1 MLHQTIKDQ
10 VKEAMLSKD
19 SVRLN
24 TIRGL
29 VAAFTNE
36 LVAKRKKPTEIL
48 SDDEVLDVIRRSV
61 KQRKDSIEQFKAG
74 GREDLAEAESAELKI
89 LETYLPAQMSE
100 EEIRNFVKG
109 KIAEVGEI
117 DKTKLGMFTG
127 TIMKELKGKADG
139 SLVKKIIDTIIIEI
153 PFSLLP

>member
-36 LVAKRKKPTEIL
+36 LVAKRMKPTEML
-48 SDDEVLDVIRRSV
+48 NDDEVLDVIRRSV

-74 GREDLAEAESAELKI
+74 NRDDLAEAESAELKI

-100 EEIRNFVKG
+100 EEIRNFVNQ
-109 KIAEVGEI
+109 KITEAGEI

-127 TIMKELKGKADG
+127 SIMKELKGKADG
-139 SLVKKIIDTIIIEI
+139 SVVKKIID
-153 PFSLLP
+153 SLLS

>member
-10 VKEAMLSKD
+10 VKVAMLSKD

-36 LVAKRKKPTEIL
+36 LVAKRKKPTEML

-74 GREDLAEAESAELKI
+74 GRNDLAETESAELKI
-89 LETYLPAQMSE
+89 LEAYLPAQMSQ
-100 EEIRNFVKG
+100 EEIKSFVEQ
-109 KIAEVGEI
+109 KITEAGEI
-117 DKTKLGMFTG
+117 DKTKLGMFIG
-127 TIMKELKGKADG
+127 LIMKELKGKADG
-139 SLVKKIIDTIIIEI
+139 AEVKKIID
-153 PFSLLP
+153 SLIS

>member
-36 LVAKRKKPTEIL
+36 LVAKRKKPTEML

-74 GREDLAEAESAELKI
+74 GRDDLAETESAELKI

-100 EEIRNFVKG
+100 EEIRNFVKE
-109 KIAEVGEI
+109 KIAEAGEI

-127 TIMKELKGKADG
+127 TIMKDLKGKADG
-139 SLVKKIIDTIIIEI
+139 AEVKKIID
-153 PFSLLP
+153 SLIS

>member
-36 LVAKRKKPTEIL
+36 LVAKRKKPTEML

-74 GREDLAEAESAELKI
+74 GRNDLAEAESAELKI
-89 LETYLPAQMSE
+89 LEAYLPAQMTQD
-100 EEIRNFVKG
+100 EIKSFVEQ
-109 KIAEVGEI
+109 KIAEAGEI

-127 TIMKELKGKADG
+127 SIMKELKGKADG
-139 SLVKKIIDTIIIEI
+139 AEVKKIID
-153 PFSLLP
+153 SLIS

>member
-36 LVAKRKKPTEIL
+36 LVAKRKKPTEML

-74 GREDLAEAESAELKI
+74 GRDDLAETESAELKI

-100 EEIRNFVKG
+100 EEIRNFVKE
-109 KIAEVGEI
+109 KIAEAGEI

-139 SLVKKIIDTIIIEI
+139 AEVKKIID
-153 PFSLLP
+153 SLIS